1 MVANKKAGKEE
12 YVKRFRLQIIIIAAN
27 RSCGFLLIHTY
38 RSVKYLI
45 VFVEASLLKSFPN
58 KQFRFSL
65 YLRHL
70 RRQMEN
76 ITYVKRKI
84 YKAKILESVNQIR
97 VESVRFLSYPSW
109 FFHCVRTNPRIF
121 KIEFFNYPLHPDF
134 TLTCSIL
141 LIG

>member
-12 YVKRFRLQIIIIAAN
+12 YVKRFRLRVIMITAN
-27 RSCGFLLIHTY
+27 RNFSFLLIHTY
-38 RSVKYLI
+38 DSAKHLI
-45 VFVEASLLKSFPN
+45 VFVEASLLKSLPN
-58 KQFRFSL
+58 KQFRLSP

-97 VESVRFLSYPSW
+97 VEVS
-109 FFHCVRTNPRIF
+109 
-121 KIEFFNYPLHPDF
+121 DF
-134 TLTCSIL
+134 
-141 LIG
+141 

>member
-1 MVANKKAGKEE
+1 MVANMKAGKEE
-12 YVKRFRLQIIIIAAN
+12 YVKRFWLSVIIITAD
-27 RSCGFLLIHTY
+27 RSCRFFLIHTY
-38 RSVKYLI
+38 DSAKYLR
-45 VFVEASLLKSFPN
+45 VFSEASLLKSFPN

-97 VESVRFLSYPSW
+97 VEVS
-109 FFHCVRTNPRIF
+109 
-121 KIEFFNYPLHPDF
+121 DF
-134 TLTCSIL
+134 
-141 LIG
+141 

>member
-1 MVANKKAGKEE
+1 MYLSSVINKTFISQWWQIREQERE
-12 YVKRFRLQIIIIAAN
+12 YVKRFRSQIIIITAN

-38 RSVKYLI
+38 HFAKYLI
-45 VFVEASLLKSFPN
+45 VFVEASLLRSFPN

-97 VESVRFLSYPSW
+97 VEVLDS
-109 FFHCVRTNPRIF
+109 
-121 KIEFFNYPLHPDF
+121 
-134 TLTCSIL
+134 
-141 LIG
+141 

>member
-1 MVANKKAGKEE
+1 MANKKAGREE
-12 YVKRFRLQIIIIAAN
+12 CVKRFRLRVIIITAN
-27 RSCGFLLIHTY
+27 RSCSFLLIHTY
-38 RSVKYLI
+38 DSAKYLI

-97 VESVRFLSYPSW
+97 VDVS
-109 FFHCVRTNPRIF
+109 
-121 KIEFFNYPLHPDF
+121 DF
-134 TLTCSIL
+134 
-141 LIG
+141 